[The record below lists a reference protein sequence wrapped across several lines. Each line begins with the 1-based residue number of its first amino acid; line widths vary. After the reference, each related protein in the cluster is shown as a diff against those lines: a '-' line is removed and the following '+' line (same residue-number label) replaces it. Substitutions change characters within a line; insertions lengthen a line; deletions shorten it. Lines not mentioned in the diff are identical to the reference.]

1 MTVVVSTDQTSDVT
15 VVNIDVKRSQRT
27 KNIKNVRDVTSINKK
42 YVLWNMYLP
51 NAVAFHTPVSKYLIE
66 L

>member
-27 KNIKNVRDVTSINKK
+27 KNVKNEKDVTSINKK
-42 YVLWNMYLP
+42 YVL
-51 NAVAFHTPVSKYLIE
+51 
-66 L
+66 